1 MPDELRRQFKTDLS
15 KLVRQYEARG
25 LDPDS
30 IQDELSDYETL
41 LAATTHK

>member
-1 MPDELRRQFKTDLS
+1 MSDELSRQFKTDLS
-15 KLVRQYEARG
+15 KLVRQYEAHG
-25 LDPDS
+25 LDSDT